1 MSGTI
6 PTQAP
11 TYQNIW
17 KMQMENQISNIQ
29 LKKIH
34 NNSINR
40 TSPFQFSSILMKSPY
55 GRKTTLWVKIRMS
68 EIMCITWF
76 EFHVVLTFFVSPEL
90 LIGQVISSLPTWT
103 HLQEKKTFQRK
114 TLNVFFLSTPHHIVI
129 TPCCTRDDIFH
140 LLYKIAPSIP
150 SCISLNP
157 GTSRTKVV
165 HLLSNQEDLSFLL
178 QFLADRVL
186 LDVQAFQPLH
196 PSEEGEVGGDV
207 EKIQNQQKMVNLY
220 CCLWSFVLKI
230 CSVLPLFRYQFLA
243 PSITK
248 SLLWADFWKR

>member
-1 MSGTI
+1 MSSWNFCLTGTFDW
-6 PTQAP
+6 PG
-11 TYQNIW
+11 
-17 KMQMENQISNIQ
+17 
-29 LKKIH
+29 H
-34 NNSINR
+34 FF
-40 TSPFQFSSILMKSPY
+40 SPNVDSST
-55 GRKTTLWVKIRMS
+55 G
-68 EIMCITWF
+68 E
-76 EFHVVLTFFVSPEL
+76 
-90 LIGQVISSLPTWT
+90 
-103 HLQEKKTFQRK
+103 KTFQRK

-207 EKIQNQQKMVNLY
+207 EKIQNQQKMVNSY

-248 SLLWADFWKR
+248 SLLWADSWKR